1 MFAALATLAD
11 HHDPMSQPK
20 QQASFKGDADGHLE
34 KLIAASQPRAAAA
47 AAPAAGRALVPY
59 FDGGGAASPGEAL
72 QGRPA
77 HAGLKRGAGE
87 RSSAQL
93 AADSVPATAAA
104 AAPKARR
111 RGGKKGAAAAAAAA
125 AAERPP
131 QQPAKA
137 AAKGGK
143 KDAAAGNSNSGNSGP
158 TAADRA
164 RHMAKSQSFAG
175 PAFSV
180 SPMPDSLPIPTSS
193 LLAAATAAHHRA
205 A

>member
-11 HHDPMSQPK
+11 HHDPVSQPK
-20 QQASFKGDADGHLE
+20 QQSFKGDADGHLE

-87 RSSAQL
+87 RSAAQL
-93 AADSVPATAAA
+93 AAGSAPAAA
-104 AAPKARR
+104 ATAAPKARR
-111 RGGKKGAAAAAAAA
+111 RGKKKGAAAADAT
-125 AAERPP
+125 AAEHPP

-137 AAKGGK
+137 AA
-143 KDAAAGNSNSGNSGP
+143 AGNNNGNGDSGNSGP

-193 LLAAATAAHHRA
+193 LLAAATAAHHHA

>member
-20 QQASFKGDADGHLE
+20 QQSFKGDADGHLE

-87 RSSAQL
+87 RSAAQL
-93 AADSVPATAAA
+93 AAGSAPAAA
-104 AAPKARR
+104 ATAAPKARR
-111 RGGKKGAAAAAAAA
+111 RGGKKGAA